1 MGCGFSETE
10 SSGRPNMD
18 EQVKEHCGLFG
29 VFNHRDAARLTYLG
43 LFSLQH
49 RGEESAGIVSSDGMI
64 LTKHVGMGLVENVFD
79 EESLKELK
87 GPHAIGH
94 TRYSTT
100 GSSLIK
106 NAQPLQVEYSRGS
119 IAIAHNGNLI
129 NALMLRDELEA
140 HGSIFQTT
148 IDSEV
153 ILHLL
158 ADPNYARFEQAL
170 ADTLLKLRGA
180 FSLLIMRERE
190 LIGIRDPNGFRP
202 LCIGELE
209 GATIFASESCAL
221 DLVGAKFL
229 REVEPGEIVMVGEK
243 GMRSLKPFPPQE
255 PSHCIFEHVYFARPD
270 SVIFGES
277 VHQVRQRLG
286 RQLAREHPADA
297 DIVIAIPDSGNAAA
311 LGYSLESGIP
321 LDLGVTRNRYV
332 GRTFIQPRQQ
342 TRDFQVRMKFNPV
355 KAVLAG
361 KRVVVVDDSIVRGT
375 TCKARLKSLRAA
387 GAQEI
392 HMRVSCPPIQHPCFY
407 GIDFPTQEEL
417 IACTH
422 SLDEIRKFL
431 EVDSLGYLSLEGMLS
446 SVSAKKSYCTACY
459 SGKYPLPFGR
469 EANKYILERKFAGE
483 AHPPAV
489 SDGKKA

>member
-1 MGCGFSETE
+1 MAEAI
-10 SSGRPNMD
+10 
-18 EQVKEHCGLFG
+18 KEHCGLFG
-29 VFNHRDAARLTYLG
+29 VFNHPQAARLTYLG

-49 RGEESAGIVSSDGMI
+49 RGEESSGIVSSDGVT
-64 LTKHVGMGLVENVFD
+64 LAKHVGMGLVENVFAEQD
-79 EESLKELK
+79 LLQLK
-87 GPHAIGH
+87 GSLAIGH

-100 GSSLIK
+100 GSSLLK
-106 NAQPLQVEYSRGS
+106 NAQPLQVDYSRGS

-129 NALMLRDELEA
+129 NALVLRDELEA

-158 ADPNYARFEQAL
+158 ADPDYARFEQAL
-170 ADTLLKLRGA
+170 VDTLLKIRGA
-180 FSLLIMRERE
+180 FSLLIMREKE

-229 REVEPGEIVMVGEK
+229 REVEPGEIVVVNDK

-255 PSHCIFEHVYFARPD
+255 FSHCIFEHVYFARPD
-270 SVIFGES
+270 SMIFGES
-277 VHQVRQRLG
+277 VYQVRQRLG
-286 RQLAREHPADA
+286 RQLAKEHPADA
-297 DIVIAIPDSGNAAA
+297 DIVIAIPDSGNSAA

-321 LDLGVTRNRYV
+321 LELGVTRNRYV
-332 GRTFIQPRQQ
+332 GRTFIQPKQQ

-355 KAVLAG
+355 KAVLSG

-375 TCKARLKSLRAA
+375 TCKARLRSLRAA
-387 GAQEI
+387 GTKEL
-392 HMRVSCPPIQHPCFY
+392 HMRVSCPPIQNPCFY
-407 GIDFPTQEEL
+407 GIDFPTREEL
-417 IACTH
+417 IASTH
-422 SLDEIRKFL
+422 SLEEIRKFL

-446 SVSAKKSYCTACY
+446 AVSAKKSYCTACY
-459 SGKYPLPFGR
+459 SGRYPLPFGR

-483 AHPPAV
+483 ARPLVV
-489 SDGKKA
+489 SDEKKA